1 MPLNYCYGVSWHFF
15 NLSCNSATCFS
26 TKFFLC
32 TRNTTW
38 QTVSL
43 FWQHNNTA
51 VYLKFC
57 IIKEINLHIIK
68 LLHLSHSG
76 LSLVKTV
83 SGEIACFLCGKKKK
97 KALHLQSKKKKK
109 NVKNYQSIEI
119 MPLKDLLFKEYPC
132 YHFSLWW
139 HWVSFS
145 FPGQNKFWFSKIFYW
160 MKQID
165 SKGMILVKFSLFH
178 IPSGL

>member
-1 MPLNYCYGVSWHFF
+1 MPLNYCYGDSWYFF
-15 NLSCNSATCFS
+15 NLSCSSATCFS

-51 VYLKFC
+51 LYLKFC

-68 LLHLSHSG
+68 LSHLSHSG

-83 SGEIACFLCGKKKK
+83 SGEIACFLCEEKKKK
-97 KALHLQSKKKKK
+97 SSPPSILKK
-109 NVKNYQSIEI
+109 NTREKLSEYRNDASQKTFCSKNIHVI
-119 MPLKDLLFKEYPC
+119 T
-132 YHFSLWW
+132 
-139 HWVSFS
+139 
-145 FPGQNKFWFSKIFYW
+145 
-160 MKQID
+160 
-165 SKGMILVKFSLFH
+165 LVYDDIGSLFPFWVKIKFDFQKH
-178 IPSGL
+178 FTEWNK